1 VPARAVATCPDVNVR
16 RPGRRVVCFEDVD
29 IAVPVER
36 RLGEDL
42 VPLPLVVHGAAART
56 PGEVTAELRA
66 A

>member
-1 VPARAVATCPDVNVR
+1 
-16 RPGRRVVCFEDVD
+16 VVCFEDVD